1 MASFGG
7 ALGAANFQEPGSPDQ
22 TSAPQMPDQQAQLT
36 PQTARGQSLAEALLR
51 RKKKAIG
58 PTVRTPSTLAAA
70 ISKSKRARPGSS
82 KLG

>member
-7 ALGAANFQEPGSPDQ
+7 ALGAADFQEPSNMDQ
-22 TSAPQMPDQQAQLT
+22 TSAPQMPQQLA
-36 PQTARGQSLAEALLR
+36 PQTIQGQSLAQALLK
-51 RKKKAIG
+51 RKKKGTIG

-70 ISKSKRARPGSS
+70 ISKSKRARPGAS

>member
-7 ALGAANFQEPGSPDQ
+7 ALGAADFNEPSSVDQ
-22 TSAPQMPDQQAQLT
+22 TSAPQMQVPQSGPQT
-36 PQTARGQSLAEALLR
+36 PQGQSLAQALLN
-51 RKKKAIG
+51 RKKKGLIG
-58 PTVRTPSTLAAA
+58 PTVRTPSMLAAA